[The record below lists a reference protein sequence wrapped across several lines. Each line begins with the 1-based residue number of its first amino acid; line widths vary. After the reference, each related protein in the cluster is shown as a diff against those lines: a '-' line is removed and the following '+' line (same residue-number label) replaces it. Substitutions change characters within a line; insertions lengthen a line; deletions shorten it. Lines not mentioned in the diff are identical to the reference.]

1 MRKTVSG
8 FFALTLAASA
18 LTACS
23 TQKETTAQAKNI
35 PFEADFVSVT
45 AWSYEVTGNML
56 TVTFEGDVKE
66 REGFNTVSMP
76 VHNSEGKTVQFYYA
90 LVNDSTIAVPV
101 LLFEGEDGKVVD
113 SENLEVSGTG
123 AFHFEESVT
132 FSEIP
137 EGAELWVGFPE

>member
-8 FFALTLAASA
+8 ILALALAALA

-45 AWSYEVTGNML
+45 AWSYEVTGNTL

-76 VHNSEGKTVQFYYA
+76 VHK
-90 LVNDSTIAVPV
+90 
-101 LLFEGEDGKVVD
+101 
-113 SENLEVSGTG
+113 
-123 AFHFEESVT
+123 
-132 FSEIP
+132 
-137 EGAELWVGFPE
+137 

>member
-1 MRKTVSG
+1 MNKTVSG
-8 FFALTLAASA
+8 ILALALAALA

-45 AWSYEVTGNML
+45 AWSYEVTGNTL

-76 VHNSEGKTVQFYYA
+76 VHNSDGKTVQFYYA

-132 FSEIP
+132 FSGIP

>member
-8 FFALTLAASA
+8 FFALAASA

-45 AWSYEVTGNML
+45 AWSYEVIGNTL
-56 TVTFEGDVKE
+56 TVTFEGGDVKE

-76 VHNSEGKTVQFYYA
+76 VHNSDGKTVQFYYA

-101 LLFEGEDGKVVD
+101 LLFEGGNGNVID

-132 FSEIP
+132 FSGIP